1 MNQTEQTQNQQLD
14 HQNHEENNGIQT
26 VRPPILSKNDQAF
39 FDKVKFIAIVYSKVD
54 RKFFPTEEAY
64 LAEAEVFQR
73 ANILQDILEKWGI
86 KTKLYAGDE
95 NLLPKLVRDKPNIVL
110 NLVDSVRGMEILAT
124 CIPALLDLSQI
135 PYTGCGIYSF
145 ILSTNKVLI
154 KELLEA
160 NNIPTPKYQLI
171 RAWKEPINPELEY
184 PLISKLNNYN
194 GSVGITNDA
203 VSENE
208 SHLRKRL
215 RWLFRKYGRPVIIEE
230 FIGEREVS
238 AIILEGPGGRK
249 NVYMGEKIFKPSKKR
264 KHNFCSY
271 DSNWNEKDSFYYVKF
286 ENKQIEEHCKL
297 IYDLLNMADYAKF
310 DIRIDKEGKHYF
322 IDCNPNT
329 MLGPKSTECDIAM
342 ITSLYDISF
351 AELLLRILKSALLT
365 SPRVESKL

>member
-1 MNQTEQTQNQQLD
+1 MNQLQFQTNQKVAQE
-14 HQNHEENNGIQT
+14 NHNGIQ
-26 VRPPILSKNDQAF
+26 VEKPPILSKSDHTF
-39 FDKVKFIAIVYSKVD
+39 FEKVKFIAIVYSKVD

-95 NLLPKLVRDKPNIVL
+95 NLLPKVLRDKPDIIL
-110 NLVDSVRGMEILAT
+110 NLVDSVRGLEILGT
-124 CIPALLDLSQI
+124 CIPAVLDLAQI
-135 PYTGCGIYSF
+135 PYTGCGIYAS

-160 NNIPTPKYQLI
+160 NQIPTPKYQLI
-171 RAWKEPINPELEY
+171 RHPKQAINPELKY

-194 GSVGITNDA
+194 GSVGITDDA

-208 SHLRKRL
+208 YHLRKRL
-215 RWLFRKYGRPVIIEE
+215 SWLFRKYKRPVIIEE

-249 NVYMGEKIFKPSKKR
+249 SVYMGEKIFKPSKKR

-271 DSNWNEKDSFYYVKF
+271 DSNWNEKDSYHFVKF
-286 ENKQIEEHCKL
+286 LDKEIEKQCKL
-297 IYDLLNMADYAKF
+297 IYDIMNMADYAKF
-310 DIRIDKEGKHYF
+310 DIRIDAGQKHYF

-329 MLGPKSTECDIAM
+329 MLGPKSTDSDIAL

-351 AELLLRILKSALLT
+351 SELLLRILKSALLT